1 MLFFGNLAF
10 MFSTITRSGN
20 GTAVIMI
27 LIGMLFFIFVGSN
40 GSLRN
45 SYWNVFL
52 NPFTVPSDIH
62 PFIWQNT
69 ILSSRIF
76 LSIAAIVWLFLG
88 LLNLQKRE
96 KFV

>member
-1 MLFFGNLAF
+1 

-27 LIGMLFFIFVGSN
+27 LIGMLFLIFFGAN
-40 GSLRN
+40 NSLGN

-52 NPFTVPSDIH
+52 NPFTIPRDIH
-62 PFIWQNT
+62 PVIWQDT

-76 LSIAAIVWLFLG
+76 LSVGGIVWLFIG